1 MQIYWVIAL
10 NVEGCLAISALK
22 LTKEGPVLLEDVN
35 KDARIP
41 SSVSCKLIRKM
52 QKEDLIYLKGEM
64 IEADSGNRVKLA
76 VKAVSLGADIEHVS
90 NLLRWQEFEDIS
102 ALALK
107 RNGYEVQKNVRFK
120 HAGRRWEIDV
130 VGYKKPLVACID
142 CKHWGKAISP
152 STLSRIVDEQV
163 DRTEA
168 FSDSLPNVKL
178 EAPCT
183 RWEKANFVPAVL
195 SLIQN
200 SYKYVHQVPVV
211 AVLQLQDFTAQLPLY
226 TQELK
231 FFQRTFTKLSHSFE
245 N

>member
-1 MQIYWVIAL
+1 MPIYWVITL
-10 NVEGCLAISALK
+10 HVERSLAISALK
-22 LTKEGPVLLEDVN
+22 LTKEGPVLVEEVN

-52 QKEDLIYLKGEM
+52 QNEGVIYLKDDI
-64 IEADSGNRVKLA
+64 IEADSSSRLKLA

-90 NLLRWQEFEDIS
+90 NLLRWQEFEEIS

-107 RNGYEVQKNVRFK
+107 RNGYDVQKNVRFK

-178 EAPCT
+178 EALCT
-183 RWEKANFVPAVL
+183 QWEKANFVPAVL
-195 SLIQN
+195 SLIQ
-200 SYKYVHQVPVV
+200 SAYKYVHQVPVV
-211 AVLQLQDFTAQLPLY
+211 AVLQLQDFIAQLPLY

-231 FFQRTFTKLSHSFE
+231 FFPKTFTNLSHSF
-245 N
+245 